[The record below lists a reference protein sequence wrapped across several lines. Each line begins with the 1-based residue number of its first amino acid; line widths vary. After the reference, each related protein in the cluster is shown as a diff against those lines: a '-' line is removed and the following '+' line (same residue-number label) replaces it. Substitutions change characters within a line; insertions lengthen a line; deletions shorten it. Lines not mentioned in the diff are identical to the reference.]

1 MPIHDNTA
9 RGHFRFRT
17 KSREKRF
24 QLDPIKDRKHSAR
37 RKALSKNRIY
47 LKTPVD
53 WYKYHREDPR
63 YVTSSYRRD
72 GTFDRALSEPR
83 VYKGRKV
90 VYDKL
95 FPGHN
100 ARSVRKGMIIGERE
114 PLWNVPHGRSPELPG
129 NLFVDNLREQEIDWR
144 KFNRVTWN
152 DILESHMK
160 DVSRTRDY
168 AQTLPQKEAWLA
180 SIDSRVRYSKMKPDR
195 ELPHVSPR
203 LFNNKR
209 EPPKPPQVARYV
221 SKDKMGNVLYVVGP
235 SDVTNKQYRP
245 YLLPEI
251 LKPSASPTKLNF

>member
-1 MPIHDNTA
+1 MPIHDNA
-9 RGHFRFRT
+9 GNGHFRFRT
-17 KSREKRF
+17 KSRERTF

-63 YVTSSYRRD
+63 YVTSSYRRG
-72 GTFDRALSEPR
+72 GTFDRALSEPKG
-83 VYKGRKV
+83 YKGRKV
-90 VYDKL
+90 VYEKL

-100 ARSVRKGMIIGERE
+100 QRSVRKGMIIGERE
-114 PLWNVPHGRSPELPG
+114 PLLNSSQARRSELPG
-129 NLFVDNLREQEIDWR
+129 NLFVDNLREQQIDWR

-160 DVSRTRDY
+160 DVNRTRDY

-180 SIDSRVRYSKMKPDR
+180 SIDSRARYSKLKSDR
-195 ELPHVSPR
+195 EIPHVSPR

-209 EPPKPPQVARYV
+209 EPPKPPQVVRYL
-221 SKDKMGNVLYVVGP
+221 SKDKMGNVCYVVGP
-235 SDVTNKQYRP
+235 SDVTKKEYRP

-251 LKPSASPTKLNF
+251 LKPAVSHAKLNF